1 MQITGVRSMCCGS
14 GVMTL
19 KKQDMEGDKM
29 YKCYKCGKKAEV
41 YFSCL
46 VEKSDE
52 KKKPAE

>member
-52 KKKPAE
+52 KESK